1 MELQLE
7 EAAAAEILHRLTQAI
22 QERYL
27 AAAERVRSCNE
38 AELLEARIEFR
49 VLHEY
54 MNSLQAAAQGFFR
67 EQADADQA
75 PTVSPMA
82 PERRNRFR
90 SGA

>member
-1 MELQLE
+1 MALQLE

-38 AELLEARIEFR
+38 AELLEARMEFR
-49 VLHEY
+49 VLHDY
-54 MNSLQAAAQGFFR
+54 MNALQVATQGYYR
-67 EQADADQA
+67 EQDEADQRQQ
-75 PTVSPMA
+75 VSPMA